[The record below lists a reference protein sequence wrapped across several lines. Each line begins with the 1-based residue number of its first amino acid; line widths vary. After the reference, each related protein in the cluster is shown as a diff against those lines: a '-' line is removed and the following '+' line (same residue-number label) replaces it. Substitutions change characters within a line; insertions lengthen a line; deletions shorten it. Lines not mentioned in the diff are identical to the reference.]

1 MKEIENRLVVFRATC
16 REETEGITANMYGV
30 SFEDDGN
37 ILKLDHGNGCT
48 TL

>member
-1 MKEIENRLVVFRATC
+1 MTCFPVTVPDRATC
-16 REETEGITANMYGV
+16 REETEGITANVFGV

-48 TL
+48 TF